1 MFKQI
6 VFQIHWFL
14 GITAGI
20 ILGIV
25 GITGALQSFEDELL
39 MLANPNVMTIS
50 DEQRA
55 GHTKPMAL
63 QDLIDRAKEQYS
75 YKKLVNIT
83 QSSNPK
89 IAARVGYAWSP
100 ESGIKKGFDA
110 EYINQYNGQLL
121 GKARGEGFFSFVMK
135 LHRCIVMGDVGRQIT
150 GASTIA
156 LFFFCVSG
164 IYMRWP
170 KKVTQ
175 WRTWLWFNWRYTGRR
190 FLWDLHSIIGTWC
203 VVMYLLASLTGLYW
217 SYDWYRNTLYT
228 ITGVTKPPPKS
239 PPKTGITPAI
249 NTDLAA
255 HPLNIII
262 SPEQQITDAATPPN
276 YNLAWAQF
284 LNIAPHFQSATF
296 TLGKNQVDIS
306 YLNGNPAHQLATDK
320 ITLDAQTGHVIKQDV
335 YAQRPF
341 GQRIMNS
348 IFALHKGTYFGTV
361 GVVLMMLASLFMPLF
376 TITGWMLYL
385 DRRAKKRQLLA
396 TKSTFTNN
404 LLHNTLGKD
413 AKAQIV
419 IGYASQTGFAEQIA
433 WRTAALFQQTGMTVQ
448 VLPLNQHTFDAID
461 PNNQNQQLLI
471 VASTFGDGDPP
482 DSATQFIAPIK
493 NNERLK
499 GVHFGVLALGSK
511 QYDAFCQFGKSCETY
526 LLEQGAKAIFD
537 RIDLNND
544 DPIALETWHQHI
556 IKMANLP
563 PNSGDT
569 FFAQDAMTAFSPFN
583 LVAKTCLNI
592 GSQGLPTYELKL
604 TSPTPITWQ
613 AGDLLEVLLPDQT
626 TRRCYSIA
634 SCPIEGTINVV
645 IRQIKNG
652 DQYGQASGWLTRE
665 VDIGEPIQARIKNH
679 ANLHLTPSA
688 APLIL
693 IGNGTGIAVLRA
705 HLKAHIDAG
714 FKQNWLIFGE
724 RNAAFDFYYHDQLS
738 AWFKAGYI
746 EQIDAVFSRDS
757 ELNPSQNSKPKSRYV
772 QHQLANYS
780 AQIQQWIANDARIV
794 VCGSVV
800 MGKAVDAVLKEMLGE
815 VVVDTLIAQRRYLK
829 DVY

>member
-1 MFKQI
+1 MR
-6 VFQIHWFL
+6 
-14 GITAGI
+14 
-20 ILGIV
+20 
-25 GITGALQSFEDELL
+25 
-39 MLANPNVMTIS
+39 
-50 DEQRA
+50 RA
-55 GHTKPMAL
+55 
-63 QDLIDRAKEQYS
+63 QEQYS
-75 YKKLVNIT
+75 YKKLTNIT
-83 QSSNPK
+83 QSSDPK
-89 IAARVGYAWSP
+89 IAARVGYAWSA
-100 ESGIKKGFDA
+100 ESGKKKGFDSA
-110 EYINQYNGQLL
+110 YINQYNGQML
-121 GKARGEGFFSFVMK
+121 GKAQGEDFFLFVMK
-135 LHRCIVMGDVGRQIT
+135 LHRWLVMGDIGKQIVGI
-150 GASTIA
+150 STIA
-156 LFFFCVSG
+156 LLFFCVSG
-164 IYMRWP
+164 IYLRWP

-175 WRTWLWFNWRYTGRR
+175 WRTWFWFNWTNKGRH
-190 FLWDLHSIIGTWC
+190 FLWGLHSIIGTWC
-203 VVMYLLASLTGLYW
+203 VVMYLIASLTGLYW
-217 SYDWYRNTLYT
+217 SYDWYRDALYT
-228 ITGVTKPPPKS
+228 FTGAVKPAPKS
-239 PPKTGITPAI
+239 PPKVTLKTPEI
-249 NTDLAA
+249 NADLPIN
-255 HPLNIII
+255 PLNTII
-262 SPEQQITDAATPPN
+262 SPEQHITDAANPPN
-276 YNLAWAQF
+276 YNLVWAQF
-284 LNIAPHFQSATF
+284 LNIAPHYQTAT
-296 TLGKNQVDIS
+296 LILDKNKVNIT

-320 ITLDAQTGHVIKQDV
+320 ISLNAQTGHVIHQDLYV
-335 YAQRPF
+335 QRPF

-348 IFALHKGTYFGTV
+348 IFALHSGTYFGIV
-361 GVVLMMLASLFMPLF
+361 GIVLMMLASLLMPLF
-376 TITGWMLYL
+376 TVTGWMLYL
-385 DRRAKKRQLLA
+385 DRRAKKRQLLV
-396 TKSTFTNN
+396 TKSNFTTN
-404 LLHNTLGKD
+404 LLHSSLDNN

-433 WRTAALFQQTGMTVQ
+433 WRTAALFQQSGMSVQ
-448 VLPLNQHTFDAID
+448 VLPLNQHTFKAID
-461 PNNQNQQLLI
+461 LHNPQQQLLI

-482 DSATQFIAPIK
+482 DSASQFIQPIK

-499 GVHFGVLALGSK
+499 GLRFGVLALGSK
-511 QYDAFCQFGKSCETY
+511 QYDAFCQFGKSCEKY
-526 LLEQGAKAIFD
+526 LQEQGAIAIFD

-544 DPIALETWHQHI
+544 DPITLQKWHQAL

-563 PNSGDT
+563 SNSDDSFFEQEATTT
-569 FFAQDAMTAFSPFN
+569 FSDFN
-583 LVAKTCLNI
+583 VVTKECINP
-592 GSQGLPTYELKL
+592 GSQGLPTFELTL
-604 TSPTPITWQ
+604 SSPAPIMWQ

-634 SCPIEGTINVV
+634 SCPIEGVIKLV
-645 IRQIKNG
+645 IRQIKSG
-652 DQYGQASGWLTRE
+652 DQFGKASGWLTRD
-665 VDIGEPIQARIKNH
+665 VAQGEPIKARIKVH